1 MSKSNLLLK
10 FFFPSNNELILI
22 FSFTFDGL
30 WSERQ
35 NVEKVICELLEHL
48 LEPELPKDV
57 FKSEIYDK
65 KSNTGVM

>member
-1 MSKSNLLLK
+1 MIS
-10 FFFPSNNELILI
+10 
-22 FSFTFDGL
+22 SFTFDGL